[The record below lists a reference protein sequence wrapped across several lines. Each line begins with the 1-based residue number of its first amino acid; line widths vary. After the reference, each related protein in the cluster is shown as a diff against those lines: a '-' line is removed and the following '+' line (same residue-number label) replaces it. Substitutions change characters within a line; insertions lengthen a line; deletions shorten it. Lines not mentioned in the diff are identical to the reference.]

1 VFKLALRGVKMNASR
16 YVATLVAIITGVA
29 FFTAAGFLSD
39 RVIDAL
45 ERDTR
50 DQYAGVD
57 AAITADH
64 DEDAPGADFAGE
76 LRISAEVANQI
87 AALPEVDAVGGD
99 LQGGVAFLG
108 PDGDVVAEGANGRA
122 WISDD
127 ELNPIEIEEG
137 AAPQQRGE
145 IAIDRGTADDEDFAV
160 GDSATL
166 LTLSGQHDVTVV
178 GITVFGDRDAEDPS
192 GTISLFEADAFEWL
206 NGGREEFEDLYIRG
220 NVDQQAIVDAVEPL
234 VPAGYVAQTGE
245 AFVDDQVE
253 QASGFGR
260 FLKIGLQVFAGIAL
274 LVGGFVILNTFTV
287 IVAQRLREL
296 AVLAAI
302 GATPKQIK
310 RSLRYEGLAIGV
322 IGSALGVLT
331 GLALAFVLMTVLS
344 AAGVGLPGS
353 GITVKPNVV
362 IQGMI
367 AGTLITFLSVMRPAR
382 KAAKTEPIE
391 ALRDSAVEGET
402 LTRKRI
408 IWTAILVG
416 FGAFNLLFGS
426 GGGNI
431 GLGALF
437 FFVGMIVAGPIIA
450 LGGSRLFRPLA
461 SRFGLEGRLAADN
474 IGRNP
479 QRTATT
485 ANALLIG
492 VYLVTLVTVAGT
504 SLKDFAVNEIDEL
517 TASDFYLVSDGGT
530 IDDQIVGELNA
541 VDGVEQVVTFRS
553 ETVAIEDSVTD
564 GAAGEA
570 ESDGG
575 GTGIDAPAALSTGDF
590 AAIQQVANLDINQ
603 GSLDALQSGTVIV
616 IDQGEGSTPRVGTTV
631 TYARNDGSTFD
642 LEVVGV
648 MDASIDATLL
658 GGLVTADTFEGIF
671 GAGAPN
677 EAFIDVADGEQT
689 DVEDRIEEVTDLRP
703 DLSLQRGSELAELI
717 GGIFDFL
724 INAINGLLLMS
735 VIVALIGIVNTMS
748 LSIIERRRELGLLRV
763 VGMVDRR
770 VRRMV
775 RVESIMIST
784 LGTVTGVLSGLFT
797 GFALIFAINRLS
809 DAGIALNIA
818 AWQLLLI
825 LVLGILLGYLAAL
838 IPANRSTKAEVLD
851 AIQVT

>member
-1 VFKLALRGVKMNASR
+1 MFKIALRGVRMNVGR

-45 ERDTR
+45 EGETR
-50 DQYAGVD
+50 DRYAAVD
-57 AAITADH
+57 AAITVDD
-64 DEDAPGADFAGE
+64 DEDAPGADFADD
-76 LRISAEVANQI
+76 LRLSADVVDQI

-99 LQGGVAFLG
+99 LTGGVAFLG
-108 PDGDVVAEGANGRA
+108 SDGTAFADGATGRS
-122 WISDD
+122 WIVDE

-137 AAPQQRGE
+137 APPQASGE
-145 IAIDRGTADDEDFAV
+145 VAVDRGTADDEDIAV
-160 GDSATL
+160 GDSLTL
-166 LTLSGQHDVTVV
+166 LALSGQHDVTVV
-178 GITVFGDRDAEDPS
+178 GITKFGDHDAEDQG

-206 NGGREEFEDLYIRG
+206 NSGQAEFEDLFIRG
-220 NVDQQAIVDAVEPL
+220 NVDEQAIVDAVEPL
-234 VPAGYVAQTGE
+234 VPRGFVVETGTV
-245 AFVDDQVE
+245 FVDDKVE
-253 QASGFGR
+253 EASGFGR

-322 IGSALGVLT
+322 LGSALGVVVGL
-331 GLALAFVLMTVLS
+331 GLAFGLMAVLEL
-344 AAGVGLPGS
+344 AGVGLPGS
-353 GITVKPNVV
+353 GITISPTVV
-362 IQGMI
+362 IQGMV

-426 GGGNI
+426 TGGNI
-431 GLGALF
+431 GMGALMF
-437 FFVGMIVAGPIIA
+437 FIGMIVAGPIIA
-450 LGGSRLFRPLA
+450 LAGSRVFKPIARRA
-461 SRFGLEGRLAADN
+461 GLEGRLAADN

-492 VYLVTLVTVAGT
+492 VYLVTLVTVAGS
-504 SLKDFAVNEIDEL
+504 SLKDFAVSEIDEL
-517 TASDFYLVSDGGT
+517 AASDFFLVSAGGT
-530 IDDQIVGELNA
+530 IDDQLQADLNA
-541 VDGVEQVVTFRS
+541 VDGVEKVVAFRS
-553 ETVAIEDSVTD
+553 ETVAIESDGTDS
-564 GAAGEA
+564 EA
-570 ESDGG
+570 DGG
-575 GTGIDAPAALSTGDF
+575 GASIAAPAALSTGDF
-590 AAIQQVANLDINQ
+590 SQIQQVANLDINQ
-603 GSLDALQSGTVIV
+603 GSLDALAPGTVIV
-616 IDQGEGSTPRVGTTV
+616 IDQGEDDTPSVGSTV
-631 TYARNDGSTFD
+631 TYSKSDGSTFD

-648 MDASIDATLL
+648 MDSTIDSTLL
-658 GGLVTADTFEGIF
+658 GGLVVADTFEEVF
-671 GAGAPN
+671 GPGGPN
-677 EAFIDVADGEQT
+677 EAFIDAADGEQT

-703 DLSLQRGSELAELI
+703 DLALQRGSEIAELV
-717 GGIFDFL
+717 GSIFDFL
-724 INAINGLLLMS
+724 INAVNGLLLMS
-735 VIVALIGIVNTMS
+735 VAVALIGIVNTMS

-763 VGMVDRR
+763 VGMLDRR

-775 RVESIMIST
+775 RIESILIST
-784 LGTVTGVLSGLFT
+784 LGTLTGVLMGVFT
-797 GFALIFAINRLS
+797 GFSLVYGINRLS
-809 DAGIALNIA
+809 DAGITMNFAGL
-818 AWQLLLI
+818 QLVVI
-825 LVLGILLGYLAAL
+825 LVLGVVLGYFAAL